1 MRNEAFVYLIIYQF
15 NILTLL
21 NVFLFYPICLL
32 QKVSKPIT
40 NSGATEKQRE
50 HTNVTVPHVMG
61 LQEQN
66 IFEYWEENVA
76 YLKEMK

>member
-1 MRNEAFVYLIIYQF
+1 M
-15 NILTLL
+15 
-21 NVFLFYPICLL
+21 L

-50 HTNVTVPHVMG
+50 HTNVTVPNIMS

-76 YLKEMK
+76 YPKGMKLKEEEACFLKQNRKCL